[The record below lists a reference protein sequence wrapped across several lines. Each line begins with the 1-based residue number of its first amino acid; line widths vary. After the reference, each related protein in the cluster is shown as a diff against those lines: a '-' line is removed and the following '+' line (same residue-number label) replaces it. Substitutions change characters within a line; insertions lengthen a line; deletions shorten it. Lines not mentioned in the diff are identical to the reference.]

1 MQFNRGDRVK
11 FLNDIG
17 GGIITRIRDS
27 KIVIVETQDGFE
39 IPVPLSELIL
49 VEKSKDQDRSDTGSV
64 KKADNRKEST
74 GKQNMEDELIVNIQA
89 IDEPEEDNS
98 GLMERNLLLALSGNE
113 RSGELEAWLINDS
126 GLNVLYV
133 MLLKQDDLYT
143 NIKTGLIEADTKI
156 FIANITREQINSFI
170 SLRLQAVFFRKGTYD
185 PVSPSQMEYALDPAE
200 IFAAG
205 SFVIN
210 DFFDEKAK
218 IIPMI
223 SDARERELKLI
234 SEQEISLLINKDSK
248 ISKPPVSGKRVNSDP
263 LFEEVDLHIGELI
276 DNHEGLSGREVLD
289 IQMARFTTA
298 LEGAIRGNTKK
309 VVFIHGIGNGKLKFE
324 IRKTLDKKYPK
335 LVYQDASFQE
345 YGYGATMVIV
355 RR

>member
-11 FLNDIG
+11 FLNDTG
-17 GGIITRIRDS
+17 GGIISRVRDA
-27 KIVIVETQDGFE
+27 KMVIVETEDGFE
-39 IPVPLSELIL
+39 IPVPASELIL
-49 VEKSKDQDRSDTGSV
+49 VEKSKDQDLTGAGSFKRTDSRNENV
-64 KKADNRKEST
+64 GKNR
-74 GKQNMEDELIVNIQA
+74 QEDEPVMDMQSIGEL
-89 IDEPEEDNS
+89 DEDSP
-98 GLMERNLLLALSGNE
+98 GLPERNLLLALSGNE

-156 FIANITREQINSFI
+156 FIANISREQINSFI

-185 PVSPSQMEYALDPAE
+185 PVPPSQMEYALDPAE

-335 LVYQDASFQE
+335 LIYQDASFQE

>member
-1 MQFNRGDRVK
+1 M
-11 FLNDIG
+11 NDTG
-17 GGIITRIRDS
+17 GGIINRIRDA
-27 KIVIVETQDGFE
+27 KIVIVETEDGFE
-39 IPVPLSELIL
+39 IPVPVSELIL
-49 VEKSKDQDRSDTGSV
+49 VEKSKNQDQGVAGLIKRSD
-64 KKADNRKEST
+64 NRNDT
-74 GKQNMEDELIVNIQA
+74 IGKNRPEDDLPGDIQA
-89 IDEPEEDNS
+89 IGEMEEDFF
-98 GLMERNLLLALSGNE
+98 GLPERNLLLALSGNE

-156 FIANITREQINSFI
+156 FISNITREQINSFI

-185 PVSPSQMEYALDPAE
+185 PVPPSQMEYPLDPAE

-210 DFFDEKAK
+210 DYFDEKAK
-218 IIPMI
+218 IVPMI

-234 SEQEISLLINKDSK
+234 SEQEINLLINKDGK
-248 ISKPPVSGKRVNSDP
+248 DSKPPVSGKRVNSDP

-289 IQMARFTTA
+289 IQMARFTTS
-298 LEGAIRGNTKK
+298 LEGAIRGNTRRI
-309 VVFIHGIGNGKLKFE
+309 VFIHGIGNGKLKFE
-324 IRKTLDKKYPK
+324 IRKTLDKKYSK
-335 LVYQDASFQE
+335 LIYQDASFQE